1 MVGVGSDT
9 TCQSLLYRVRTVPTD
24 EGAWQEFV
32 QRYEPR
38 IRSFCLTIPLQ
49 AADADDVAQT
59 VLLKMVR
66 RMRDFEYDPAGSF
79 RAWLRTVTNNALA
92 DFLDERRRRSDGIV
106 PLLEGVVAMESLA
119 REVEEEFD
127 RELLEAA
134 LADVR
139 QRVPAS
145 QWEAFRMTSLDGLSG
160 AEAAQRLGMP
170 VATVYT
176 AKSKVR
182 KLVREAV
189 ILADAEV
196 NR

>member
-139 QRVPAS
+139 QRVPPA
-145 QWEAFRMTSLDGLSG
+145 QWEAFRMTSLEGLSG

-170 VATVYT
+170 VATVFT

-182 KLVREAV
+182 KLVRDVVTRAEA
-189 ILADAEV
+189 
-196 NR
+196 NGGG

>member
-139 QRVPAS
+139 QRVPAA

>member
-79 RAWLRTVTNNALA
+79 RAWLRTVINNALA

-189 ILADAEV
+189 MLADAEV

>member
-127 RELLEAA
+127 RELLEAV

-139 QRVPAS
+139 QRVPAA